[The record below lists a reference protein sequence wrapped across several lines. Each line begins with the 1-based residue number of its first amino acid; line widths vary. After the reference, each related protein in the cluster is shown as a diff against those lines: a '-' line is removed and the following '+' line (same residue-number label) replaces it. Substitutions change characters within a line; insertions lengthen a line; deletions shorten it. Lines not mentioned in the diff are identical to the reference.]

1 MKFTKEI
8 KIALVS
14 ILGIV
19 VLFFGMQFLKGLSV
33 FANDNS
39 YYVAFTDA
47 TGLSVS
53 APVYANGY
61 RVGVVKSLEYDYSPQ
76 GKITAVVGLNK

>member
-1 MKFTKEI
+1 MKITKEI

-19 VLFFGMQFLKGLSV
+19 VLFFGLQFLKGLSV
-33 FANDNS
+33 FSSDNTK
-39 YYVAFTDA
+39 YVAFSDA

-53 APVYANGY
+53 SPVYANGF
-61 RVGVVKSLEYDYSPQ
+61 RVGVVKALNYDYEPH
-76 GKITAVVGLNK
+76 